1 MSKLEPIDNFGTSV
15 RELEALLEARRAPA
29 VAQGAVLGGNVGMQA
44 QQSILYEEDLKRR
57 AEEKHLKWANR
68 TLLDE
73 LNEKI
78 ERLRTQHNS
87 ACELRELVV
96 KTGIA
101 GIKLELMREL
111 IY

>member
-29 VAQGAVLGGNVGMQA
+29 VAQGAVLGGQAVGMQ
-44 QQSILYEEDLKRR
+44 SMLYEEDLKRR

-101 GIKLELMREL
+101 GIKLELIREL